1 MSPILGIIASSQQPQ
16 FLGSF
21 ESIAT
26 VTVGAGGSSSIS
38 FSSIP
43 STYKHLQIRY
53 LAQTSR
59 ATYDGNYLKVN
70 FNSDTGSNYYYGH
83 QLEGDGANAISWAN
97 GAGTAAFI
105 ERITNNQMGSSIF
118 AGGITDIL
126 DYADTN
132 KYKTLRS
139 LIGFDLNGAP
149 NSYSG
154 RIDLASAL
162 WRSTSAINSITI
174 APGVSSN
181 FTQYSHFA
189 LYGVKG

>member
-1 MSPILGIIASSQQPQ
+1 MPILGIIASSYPAV
-16 FLGSF
+16 STSY

-26 VTVGAGGSSSIS
+26 TTVGAGGSSSIT

-43 STYKHLQIRY
+43 STYKHLQVRY
-53 LAQTSR
+53 LVQSSR
-59 ATYDGNYLKVN
+59 ASYDGDYLKVN

-83 QLEGDGANAISWAN
+83 QLQGDGTSATSWAN

-126 DYADTN
+126 DYQDTN
-132 KYKTLRS
+132 KFKTLRT

-154 RIDLASAL
+154 RVNLASAL
-162 WRSTSAINSITI
+162 WRSTSAISSITI
-174 APGVSSN
+174 ALGVG
-181 FTQYSHFA
+181 TTIQQYSSFA
-189 LYGVKG
+189 LYGIKG